1 MEVSGN
7 GNVLLGSK
15 PDVNSWAPWI
25 WSQADGTTF
34 FSKTPPKY
42 GVSLAINAD
51 GSVVAGYFENL
62 LANQYPY
69 PYPPHAFQLFR
80 WTAKTGIQIIPE
92 KPNSDYIGGINLSD
106 DGKIVSFWCID
117 ERAEN
122 FRSTSCNDAQPSTMR
137 SSDGIETWTQGAGYR
152 YLGAGIDKK
161 FYIEHQAGNLE
172 SYLVSSTSGQNF
184 CRYGRLDTD
193 GRYFPFKYP
202 PFYNYKPCNGIIA
215 SNENTFFIETSTPLN
230 AEPLFWNASG
240 ELLPLPKLPPSCG
253 NLSVQAID
261 GHGVIY
267 GQAWCG
273 SGNVGWR
280 ITSSGAETISAW
292 LKGAGLGDNFPPDTV
307 ISTVSDNGQTVIGG
321 QDTGI
326 FAAGG
331 EASRSANPAQ
341 GLISPGPPGAESGFG
356 EGNNFIAH
364 VPQ

>member
-1 MEVSGN
+1 MEVSAN

-15 PDVNSWAPWI
+15 PDVNSWASWI
-25 WSQADGTTF
+25 WSPNEGTTF
-34 FSKTPPKY
+34 ITKTPPRY
-42 GVSLAINAD
+42 GVSMAINGD
-51 GSVVAGYFENL
+51 GSIVAGYFENL

-69 PYPPHAFQLFR
+69 AYPPHAFQIFL
-80 WTAKTGIQIIPE
+80 WSAKTGIQMIPE

-106 DGKIVSFWCID
+106 DGKTISFWCLS
-117 ERAEN
+117 EHVKN
-122 FRSTSCNDAQPSTMR
+122 SHQTSCDDAQPAAMR
-137 SSDGIETWTQGAGYR
+137 SSDGIETWTEGAGYR
-152 YLGAGIDKK
+152 YLGTRINKK
-161 FYIEHQAGNLE
+161 FYIQHMAGNLE
-172 SYLVSSTSGQNF
+172 SYLVSSRSDQNF
-184 CRYGRLDTD
+184 CRYGRLDSD

-202 PFYNYKPCNGIIA
+202 PSYNYKPCLGIIA

-240 ELLPLPKLPPSCG
+240 ELLPPPKLPPNCG

-280 ITSSGAETISAW
+280 ITFSGPETVSAW
-292 LKGAGLGDNFPPDTV
+292 LRDAGLGDNFPLDTV

-321 QDTGI
+321 KDIGI

-331 EASRSANPAQ
+331 RASSRTTNNAQ
-341 GLISPGPPGAESGFG
+341 ALVSTAPPGAESGFG
-356 EGNNFIAH
+356 DGNNFIAH
-364 VPQ
+364 IP